1 MSKVDS
7 RLKTVFSIAITWIV
21 LIACIMLF
29 LHVHAQRKQA
39 QRELIYIKAR
49 HEAEQIKQQR
59 HMQYKKRFEEQK
71 LKREVEKGYIVE

>member
-1 MSKVDS
+1 M
-7 RLKTVFSIAITWIV
+7 F
-21 LIACIMLF
+21 IACIMLF

-59 HMQYKKRFEEQK
+59 HMQYKKRLEEQK
-71 LKREVEKGYIVE
+71 LKREVEKGYIVDDDGEIYKNIFLFEFVK